1 MEPENYQATLDE
13 LNASST
19 SFVGIIIVAIIM
31 IVSILSAIS
40 AVLAFLYTMT
50 FFRIPE
56 EHRKISLGKIWLV
69 MVPFYGLY
77 WLYMLTRELAASF
90 RAYFEAQDPEDEPM
104 PEGDFGQTYGL
115 LMCISAA
122 LVHLAALAVFW
133 KSPLI
138 LGLSMGISTAL
149 SLLLTVKYFLEVFKI
164 RQRIPDPELEML
176 PESYI

>member
-13 LNASST
+13 LSASS
-19 SFVGIIIVAIIM
+19 SSYVGIIIVAIIM

-56 EHRKISLGKIWLV
+56 EHRQVTLGKIWLV

-77 WLYMLTRELAASF
+77 WLWMLTRELAASF
-90 RAYFEAQDPEDEPM
+90 RAYFEAQDPDEEPM
-104 PEGDFGQTYGL
+104 PEGDFGQTLGL
-115 LMCISAA
+115 FMCIGAA
-122 LVHLAALAVFW
+122 LVHVAAFAVFW
-133 KSPLI
+133 KNPVI
-138 LGLSMGISTAL
+138 LGLSMGISSAL